1 MENEIL
7 KKYLQISKK
16 IRKIDDSLIL
26 HTDQGIPYRS
36 TRWKTIMDTFSITP
50 SMSRKANAP
59 DNTCIESFFSYLK
72 TEIQKELQTVKS
84 IEGAKQRIHDYIRYY
99 NLQRRQGVLHDQ
111 IPIRYAQAS

>member
-36 TRWKTIMDTFSITP
+36 TRWKTLMDTFSITP

-59 DNTCIESFFSYLK
+59 DIHVLKVFSLISRRRFK
-72 TEIQKELQTVKS
+72 KS
-84 IEGAKQRIHDYIRYY
+84 Y
-99 NLQRRQGVLHDQ
+99 RQ
-111 IPIRYAQAS
+111 